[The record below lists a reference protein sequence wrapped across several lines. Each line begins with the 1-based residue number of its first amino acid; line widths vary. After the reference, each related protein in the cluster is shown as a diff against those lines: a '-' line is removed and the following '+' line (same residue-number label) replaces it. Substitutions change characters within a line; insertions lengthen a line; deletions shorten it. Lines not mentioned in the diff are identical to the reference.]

1 MLQLDSASRPASR
14 KRPAAA
20 LASEHSPVTQASSQ
34 PAQLA
39 PGSSAQSS
47 AKQKAG
53 SSAHPSTAHPSGAVT
68 QAASSQADRVSPHG
82 GKAAKLASPQ
92 PKQRPQAPPTK
103 QTAAKSGRSVLPQ
116 LTEKTK
122 RSQPPHTAVIA
133 IEAEKPALSAV
144 AEPQEKAEAPRIAPA
159 PAKVALHAT
168 SRLTGI
174 LGQPE
179 RPGPKVTA
187 IKAAIPAQMAQP
199 HQRADLEEQEQQ
211 MEEQEQQRE
220 EQKQQREE
228 QRQQREE
235 QRRADEQRRVLRE
248 VGSADCL
255 AINWQRIRLRFG
267 CFCLSS
273 TRGAKRTG
281 ACVQSPL
288 PSSAMQRCR
297 IGAKCLD

>member
-1 MLQLDSASRPASR
+1 MPR
-14 KRPAAA
+14 
-20 LASEHSPVTQASSQ
+20 
-34 PAQLA
+34 
-39 PGSSAQSS
+39 
-47 AKQKAG
+47 
-53 SSAHPSTAHPSGAVT
+53 
-68 QAASSQADRVSPHG
+68 
-82 GKAAKLASPQ
+82 
-92 PKQRPQAPPTK
+92 
-103 QTAAKSGRSVLPQ
+103 

-133 IEAEKPALSAV
+133 IEAEKPSHSAV
-144 AEPQEKAEAPRIAPA
+144 AEPQEKAEAPRLAPA
-159 PAKVALHAT
+159 PAKVVLHAT

-174 LGQPE
+174 LGKPE
-179 RPGPKVTA
+179 RPGPRVTA

-211 MEEQEQQRE
+211 MKEQE
-220 EQKQQREE
+220 QQREE

-235 QRRADEQRRVLRE
+235 QRRADDQRRVLRE

-273 TRGAKRTG
+273 TRGAESTG